1 MCRRHHPGGTVTTPP
16 DPFAAPGGEPPQ
28 QPDYYGQPP
37 AGQPGYG
44 QPAAGQP
51 AYGQQPYGT
60 PAYGPG
66 SAWPLATWGQRV
78 GATLIDGLLILGIFI
93 VAGILGFILGQLSDA
108 LSTLM
113 FVLGYVGALAFM
125 IWQLVVQ
132 GQTGQTIG
140 KKQLGIRVLR
150 EQDGQVIGAGLS
162 VGRYFLHIVDSIPC
176 YLGYLWPLWD
186 AKKQTFADK
195 ILNTLVVKG

>member
-1 MCRRHHPGGTVTTPP
+1 MTTPP
-16 DPFAAPGGEPPQ
+16 DPFAAPGGEPAQ
-28 QPDYYGQPP
+28 QPGYYGQPL
-37 AGQPGYG
+37 AGQQPP
-44 QPAAGQP
+44 QPAYGTTP

-60 PAYGPG
+60 PAYGAG

-78 GATLIDGLLILGIFI
+78 AAALIDGLLVVGIFI
-93 VAGILGFILGQLSDA
+93 VAGILAFIVGQVS
-108 LSTLM
+108 STLSSLV
-113 FVLGYVGALAFM
+113 FALGYLAGFGFM

-140 KKQLGIRVLR
+140 KRQLGLRVLR

-162 VGRYFLHIVDSIPC
+162 IGRYFLHFLDSLPC

-186 AKKQTFADK
+186 AKKQTFSDK
-195 ILNTLVVKG
+195 IVNTLVVKG